1 MAVFGAPLAHGDD
14 PQRAVLAG
22 LGMQAAMAEING
34 PLQAQHGVT
43 FELRVGINNILDKDP
58 PLATSEITAGGA
70 NNTYEIYDTLGRQL
84 FVSFTAKF

>member
-1 MAVFGAPLAHGDD
+1 
-14 PQRAVLAG
+14 
-22 LGMQAAMAEING
+22 MQSG
-34 PLQAQHGVT
+34 S
-43 FELRVGINNILDKDP
+43 ELRIGINNILDTDP